1 MHDAFHTSCVS
12 TEIKNKYFSIII
24 IIEQISNEMK
34 LAKQSI
40 YHKEIRN
47 TKRYKRDE
55 DIFSVLDGG
64 GGGWSQWIKRVFFY
78 RQVAG
83 PTDFLKLEFFNIYF
97 LFLKEP

>member
-1 MHDAFHTSCVS
+1 MKVIFY
-12 TEIKNKYFSIII
+12 NK

-47 TKRYKRDE
+47 TKRDKRDE
-55 DIFSVLDGG
+55 DSFAVLDGG
-64 GGGWSQWIKRVFFY
+64 VGGVEPNPTMDK
-78 RQVAG
+78 VAG
-83 PTDFLKLEFFNIYF
+83 PTDFLKLEFFNILF